1 MNTISYELFAKLL
14 TYPSEEY
21 GEVVRELARQSKE
34 DQLSMFA
41 EKTSN
46 LSREEFEEL
55 YTRTFDINPLSSLEV
70 GWHLY
75 GETYERGSFLV
86 KMRQSLKAL
95 GIQEST
101 ELPDH
106 LSHVLVA
113 LERVE
118 PGKEANELALKFVSP
133 ALTKMLEAFKEKQ
146 NPYEHV
152 LLALKHAIE
161 ERHSNG
167 VESHE
172 QQ

>member
-1 MNTISYELFAKLL
+1 MIILSYELFAQLL
-14 TYPSEEY
+14 TYPCAEY
-21 GEVVRELARQSKE
+21 GELVRKLAGRSQ
-34 DQLSMFA
+34 DDHLSIFA
-41 EKTSN
+41 EEMST
-46 LSREEFEEL
+46 LSREDFEEL
-55 YTRTFDINPLSSLEV
+55 YTRTFDINPVSSLEV

-106 LSHVLVA
+106 LSHVLCV
-113 LERVE
+113 LEKLE
-118 PGKEANELALKFVSP
+118 PVEANELAVKYVAP
-133 ALTKMLEAFKEKQ
+133 ALGKMLEGFKEKR

-152 LLALKHAIE
+152 LLALQRVIQ
-161 ERHSNG
+161 ERHSHG
-167 VESHE
+167 VERHE